1 MSAKA
6 HRALYAQIP
15 TFACKPGCSDCCGPV
30 PFSAWE
36 VSQMPEPK
44 RFSTGQGCPHS
55 TPQGCAI
62 YEQRPLMC
70 RLYGTVPEM
79 RCPHGCAPD
88 KPLSSA
94 EGRKILKKYK
104 KLAEQPGSR
113 HIRVHPQG

>member
-6 HRALYAQIP
+6 HHALYAQIP
-15 TFACKPGCSDCCGPV
+15 AFACKPGCRDCCGPV

>member
-15 TFACKPGCSDCCGPV
+15 NFSCKPGCHDCCGPV

-36 VSQMPEPK
+36 ISLQEDPKVS
-44 RFSTGQGCPHS
+44 SGTGCPHI

-62 YEQRPLMC
+62 YDQRPLMC

-94 EGRKILKKYK
+94 EGRKILKKYR
-104 KLAEQPGSR
+104 KLAETPGSR
-113 HIRVHPQG
+113 HVRVVPQG

>member
-6 HRALYAQIP
+6 HRALYDQIP
-15 TFACKPGCSDCCGPV
+15 SFTCKPGCAECCGPV

-36 VSQMPEPK
+36 ISQMPEP
-44 RFSTGQGCPHS
+44 RLFSTGRGCPHS

-79 RCPHGCAPD
+79 RCPHGCGPQKA
-88 KPLSSA
+88 LSSA
-94 EGRKILKKYK
+94 EGHKILKKYK

-113 HIRVHPQG
+113 HIKVWQE